1 MATDPPVRSIGVRL
15 PGEPAPSDSDDDG
28 VPPGWDYNP
37 ATWGQ
42 RLPIVGLAVVG
53 VGIATWLTLFQ
64 LGVISTIWEPFFGDG
79 SRKVLESKLSR
90 VLPVPD
96 AALGAAGYFV
106 DAVAG
111 VIGGTRRW
119 RTMPWIVVVFGLA
132 VGPIGAVSIALV
144 MSQPLVVGAWCTL
157 CLASAVI
164 SLLMIGPAMDEML
177 ASLQYMKRV
186 KEDGRPFWRHFWG
199 LADSQ

>member
-1 MATDPPVRSIGVRL
+1 MADDPPVQSIGVPL
-15 PGEPAPSDSDDDG
+15 PGQNPDDSDDG
-28 VPPGWDYNP
+28 IPPGWDYNP
-37 ATWGQ
+37 ATWSQ

-53 VGIATWLTLFQ
+53 VGIATWLSLFQ
-64 LGVISTIWEPFFGDG
+64 LGVIQTIWEPFFGDG
-79 SRKVLESKLSR
+79 SRKVLESDLSR

-96 AALGAAGYFV
+96 ALLGAAGYFV

-111 VIGGTRRW
+111 VIGGTKRW

-132 VGPIGAVSIALV
+132 VGPLGAVSIALV

-164 SLLMIGPAMDEML
+164 SLAMIGPAMDEML

-186 KEDGRPFWRHFWG
+186 KESGRPFWRHFWG